1 MIGDH
6 HDDANATVPR
16 PSSTDLTSPSAEDS
30 LVRRVERL
38 EEALVRLSKRV
49 ELPEPVADPL
59 AIEPPSDPLQITH
72 ELKKPA
78 DPVPIPRAMPILPVP
93 TASLAEFALPQIDLP
108 PPVPDAADRAIMRPI
123 KVDLPL
129 ITSLSH
135 RVLPPSALVRDLW
148 WDLRTALRMLRDPYY
163 PMTVACKIVPLAALF
178 YVCVW
183 PWFSAW
189 TGLLGT
195 ILSGL
200 VNIVVLYITFK
211 VIQRELRRYYEFSQ
225 RYRRP

>member
-1 MIGDH
+1 MIGNH
-6 HDDANATVPR
+6 HDPGNAMPPR
-16 PSSTDLTSPSAEDS
+16 PSSTDLTPLTAEDS
-30 LVRRVERL
+30 LERRVERL
-38 EEALVRLSKRV
+38 EEALVQLSRRV
-49 ELPEPVADPL
+49 ELPEPAADPL
-59 AIEPPSDPLQITH
+59 AIEPPSDPLQIPN
-72 ELKKPA
+72 EPNKPV
-78 DPVPIPRAMPILPVP
+78 DPVSILRAVPIPSVP
-93 TASLAEFALPQIDLP
+93 TASLAEFALPPMELP

-135 RVLPPSALVRDLW
+135 RVLPPSALVRDVW